1 MAFNFNWSP
10 LSTDAGFL
18 PRAQELLTNALNR
31 ADPKPAIIVDDIVV
45 NELNLGDVPPEL
57 EILEIGDLAED
68 RFRGTFKMMYKGNAY
83 LTLKTK
89 VQANPLNT
97 YLRTRSAFASPQPLA
112 ADTGLTIPLQITLS
126 EFRLSGF
133 IILVFSRQK
142 GLTLVFRNDPLESLR
157 VSSTFDSI
165 PFVANFL
172 QKEIETQL
180 RGLLMD
186 ELPAIIHRLSLRLW
200 VPEQQAQE
208 ERELGTLQPT
218 KDELVV
224 DPLASPPQDPV
235 DSTGAVLTPAEVAS
249 LSLDS
254 SVETQSLFS
263 RKNLIRLATLTD
275 SHRTLS
281 LFTPSIRDAVFRAW
295 TGPLER
301 GEMSPSHPH
310 TRSPTPA
317 LSRSHSYAGSLST
330 ATTYTFD
337 STHTRSTLQTL
348 NSASHGLGM
357 GGGRHGQGHR
367 RRRKKRVVDLRAH
380 PETGE
385 PESVTE
391 SGSSTVDTESV
402 SESTSATA
410 PSVFS
415 APAATTSFDSTKG
428 LGLITPPTSPA
439 IAKKPG
445 LPANLQHQ
453 RSSNTGTRSVSEG
466 MPGPAVPEHI
476 DQHPLVDSEGAS
488 SKSFDPHATIRV
500 RNTNRRII
508 PTVATAN
515 AEDDDETPRASL
527 YIPPQEK
534 RQIPPPLPF
543 QQQQQ
548 SSAASPTTTTTTA
561 TSGSATEKSGLH
573 EGGGSGGPSLTPLP
587 NFLQFVADPSNAG
600 SIAERAWMMKMA
612 AELAR
617 RYEDERLKG
626 SFGPMSP
633 RDEERPPPPAYAR

>member
-68 RFRGTFKMMYKGNAY
+68 RFRGTFKMMYSGNAY

-97 YLRTRSAFASPQPLA
+97 YLRTRSAFATPQPLA

-186 ELPAIIHRLSLRLW
+186 ELPAIIHRLSLQML
-200 VPEQQAQE
+200 VPERNARE
-208 ERELGTLQPT
+208 ERKLSSIPIS
-218 KDELVV
+218 KDEVV
-224 DPLASPPQDPV
+224 IDPFADPPQDPV

-254 SVETQSLFS
+254 SIETQSLFS
-263 RKNLIRLATLTD
+263 RKNLLRLATLTD

-301 GEMSPSHPH
+301 GEMTGIN
-310 TRSPTPA
+310 TRTTTPA

-330 ATTYTFD
+330 TTAYTFD
-337 STHTRSTLQTL
+337 SGSTRPSLHSYHS
-348 NSASHGLGM
+348 SASGLGM
-357 GGGRHGQGHR
+357 NSGRHTQAHR
-367 RRRKKRVVDLRAH
+367 TRKRKKRVVDLRPH

-385 PESVTE
+385 PELVVE
-391 SGSSTVDTESV
+391 DGSTADSASV
-402 SESTSATA
+402 SESTSDAQ
-410 PSVFS
+410 SVFS
-415 APAATTSFDSTKG
+415 APAAAMPFNPSPNLHPVTPPRTPMKRSETYQHDSRGGMRSFDDG
-428 LGLITPPTSPA
+428 A
-439 IAKKPG
+439 
-445 LPANLQHQ
+445 
-453 RSSNTGTRSVSEG
+453 
-466 MPGPAVPEHI
+466 PGPSMIA
-476 DQHPLVDSEGAS
+476 DAR
-488 SKSFDPHATIRV
+488 DPVLDIHQSPRAKDPNATLRA
-500 RNTNRRII
+500 RNRRTI
-508 PTVATAN
+508 PLN
-515 AEDDDETPRASL
+515 FDDDETPRASM
-527 YIPPQEK
+527 YISNQHESKESVAPAGKSTAVALEK
-534 RQIPPPLPF
+534 DSLPA
-543 QQQQQ
+543 Q
-548 SSAASPTTTTTTA
+548 A
-561 TSGSATEKSGLH
+561 
-573 EGGGSGGPSLTPLP
+573 GPRPPLP
-587 NFLQFVADPSNAG
+587 NFLQFVTDSTNAS
-600 SIAERAWMMKMA
+600 SIAERAWMIKMA
-612 AELAR
+612 NEMAR
-617 RYEDERLKG
+617 RYDEERSKG
-626 SFGPMSP
+626 GFEPASP
-633 RDEERPPPPAYAR
+633 RDEDPSPPPAYAR

>member
-31 ADPKPAIIVDDIVV
+31 ADPKPAIIVDDIIV

-68 RFRGTFKMMYKGNAY
+68 RFRGTFKMMYKGNAF
-83 LTLKTK
+83 LTLKTR

-172 QKEIETQL
+172 QKEIEHQL

-200 VPEQQAQE
+200 VPEHKAKE
-208 ERELGTLQPT
+208 ERELGTTQPVGA
-218 KDELVV
+218 EEVI

-249 LSLDS
+249 LSLDHS
-254 SVETQSLFS
+254 IETQSLFS
-263 RKNLIRLATLTD
+263 QKNLIRLATLTD

-281 LFTPSIRDAVFRAW
+281 LFTPTMRDAVFRAW

-301 GEMSPSHPH
+301 GEMTGLL
-310 TRSPTPA
+310 TRTTTPA
-317 LSRSHSYAGSLST
+317 LSRTHSYAGSLST
-330 ATTYTFD
+330 ATTYALDVLSQARPGLTSFA
-337 STHTRSTLQTL
+337 
-348 NSASHGLGM
+348 SAGHGLSM
-357 GGGRHGQGHR
+357 GSARHGQGHR
-367 RRRKKRVVDLRAH
+367 TRKRKKRVVNLRKQ

-385 PESVTE
+385 LELVSEDGSTADTASNAE
-391 SGSSTVDTESV
+391 GSSD
-402 SESTSATA
+402 A

-415 APAATTSFDSTKG
+415 APAATMYSPPTQY
-428 LGLITPPTSPA
+428 LNPVTPPQSPLA
-439 IAKKPG
+439 ARHPSG
-445 LPANLQHQ
+445 EHY
-453 RSSNTGTRSVSEG
+453 SGSGVRSVSEG
-466 MPGPAVPEHI
+466 VPGPAVEEPVLDVHKTPRAI
-476 DQHPLVDSEGAS
+476 DRD
-488 SKSFDPHATIRV
+488 ATIRL
-500 RNTNRRII
+500 RARKPSPIQF
-508 PTVATAN
+508 
-515 AEDDDETPRASL
+515 DDDPTPRASMYL
-527 YIPPQEK
+527 SDDKDQ
-534 RQIPPPLPF
+534 
-543 QQQQQ
+543 
-548 SSAASPTTTTTTA
+548 AATHKTTA
-561 TSGSATEKSGLH
+561 PRPSASLQGAH
-573 EGGGSGGPSLTPLP
+573 ESVAGPSHQPLP
-587 NFLQFVADPSNAG
+587 NFLQFVTDSSNGG

-612 AELAR
+612 SEMAK
-617 RYEDERLKG
+617 RYEEERFKG
-626 SFGPMSP
+626 NFGPFSP
-633 RDEERPPPPAYAR
+633 REEEVTPPPAYAQ

>member
-31 ADPKPAIIVDDIVV
+31 ADPKPAIIVDDIIV

-68 RFRGTFKMMYKGNAY
+68 RFRGTFKMMYNGNAY

-97 YLRTRSAFASPQPLA
+97 YLRTRSAFATPQPLA

-186 ELPAIIHRLSLRLW
+186 ELPAIIHRLSLQLL
-200 VPEQQAQE
+200 VPERNARE
-208 ERELGTLQPT
+208 ERKLSSAPIS
-218 KDELVV
+218 KDEVVV
-224 DPLASPPQDPV
+224 DPLASQPQDPV

-254 SVETQSLFS
+254 SIETQSLFS
-263 RKNLIRLATLTD
+263 RKNLLRLATLTD

-301 GEMSPSHPH
+301 GEMTGLQ
-310 TRSPTPA
+310 TRTTTPA

-330 ATTYTFD
+330 TSQYTFD
-337 STHTRSTLQTL
+337 SSSTRPTLHSHASSSYGL
-348 NSASHGLGM
+348 SMNS
-357 GGGRHGQGHR
+357 GRHGQGHR
-367 RRRKKRVVDLRAH
+367 TRKRKKRVVDLRPH
-380 PETGE
+380 PETGV
-385 PESVTE
+385 PEMVVE
-391 SGSSTVDTESV
+391 DGSTADSASV
-402 SESTSATA
+402 SESTEDAR
-410 PSVFS
+410 SVFS
-415 APAATTSFDSTKG
+415 APAGTSSFHTGQS
-428 LGLITPPTSPA
+428 LNPATPPRSPLL
-439 IAKKPG
+439 K
-445 LPANLQHQ
+445 
-453 RSSNTGTRSVSEG
+453 RSETFEHISHGG
-466 MPGPAVPEHI
+466 MPSASDGAPGPSIVADTD
-476 DQHPLVDSEGAS
+476 DQPLDIHQTPRA
-488 SKSFDPHATIRV
+488 KDANATIRL
-500 RNTNRRII
+500 RSRRTI
-508 PTVATAN
+508 PPSF
-515 AEDDDETPRASL
+515 DDDETPRASMYL
-527 YIPPQEK
+527 SNQGDSSV
-534 RQIPPPLPF
+534 LPANETPRASMYLLN
-543 QQQQQ
+543 QKET
-548 SSAASPTTTTTTA
+548 SVPSAN
-561 TSGSATEKSGLH
+561 
-573 EGGGSGGPSLTPLP
+573 GSGAAVDEKDALPSQAGPSRPPLP
-587 NFLQFVADPSNAG
+587 NFLQFVTDSTNAS
-600 SIAERAWMMKMA
+600 SIAERAWMLKMA
-612 AELAR
+612 NEMSR
-617 RYEDERLKG
+617 RYEEERNKG
-626 SFGPMSP
+626 VFGSVSP
-633 RDEERPPPPAYAR
+633 RDEDTNPPPAYAR

>member
-31 ADPKPAIIVDDIVV
+31 ADPKPAIIVDDIIV

-157 VSSTFDSI
+157 VSSTFDAI

-186 ELPAIIHRLSLRLW
+186 ELPAIIHRLSLQLI
-200 VPEQQAQE
+200 VPEHIARE
-208 ERELGTLQPT
+208 ERQLSTSQPS
-218 KDELVV
+218 KDEVLV

-235 DSTGAVLTPAEVAS
+235 DSTGQVLTPAEVAS

-254 SVETQSLFS
+254 SIETQSLFS
-263 RKNLIRLATLTD
+263 RKNLLRLATLTD

-301 GEMSPSHPH
+301 GEMTGNL
-310 TRSPTPA
+310 TRTTTPA
-317 LSRSHSYAGSLST
+317 LSRTHSYSGSLST
-330 ATTYTFD
+330 TTAYTWD
-337 STHTRSTLQTL
+337 SSLQPRPGL
-348 NSASHGLGM
+348 SSFASASHGLSM
-357 GGGRHGQGHR
+357 GSGRHGQGHR
-367 RRRKKRVVDLRAH
+367 TRRRKKRVVDLRAH

-385 PESVTE
+385 PELVTE
-391 SGSSTVDTESV
+391 ESSNGDTASV
-402 SESTSATA
+402 SESTSTA
-410 PSVFS
+410 NSVFS
-415 APAATTSFDSTKG
+415 APAATMASDPSRA
-428 LGLITPPTSPA
+428 LDPVTPPRSPQA
-439 IAKKPG
+439 VRRAAPFESVRPHNG
-445 LPANLQHQ
+445 
-453 RSSNTGTRSVSEG
+453 GTRSLSESL
-466 MPGPAVPEHI
+466 PGPAIPSHAEPIVNVP
-476 DQHPLVDSEGAS
+476 PTPRA
-488 SKSFDPHATIRV
+488 KDPNATIRL
-500 RNTNRRII
+500 RNRR
-508 PTVATAN
+508 PVSASF
-515 AEDDDETPRASL
+515 DDDETPRASL
-527 YIPPQEK
+527 YLSTHKGDAAPQTALGPQSAQSEK
-534 RQIPPPLPF
+534 AALH
-543 QQQQQ
+543 
-548 SSAASPTTTTTTA
+548 SAA
-561 TSGSATEKSGLH
+561 
-573 EGGGSGGPSLTPLP
+573 GPSRPPLP
-587 NFLQFVADPSNAG
+587 NFLQFVTDPTNAG
-600 SIAERAWMMKMA
+600 SIAERAWMMNMA
-612 AELAR
+612 NEMAK
-617 RYEDERLKG
+617 RYEEERLKG
-626 SFGPMSP
+626 NFGPISP
-633 RDEERPPPPAYAR
+633 REEERAPPPAYAR

>member
-31 ADPKPAIIVDDIVV
+31 ADPKPAIIVDDIIV
-45 NELNLGDVPPEL
+45 NELNLGNVPPEL

-97 YLRTRSAFASPQPLA
+97 YLRTRSAFATPQPLA

-186 ELPAIIHRLSLRLW
+186 ELPAIIHRLSLQLL
-200 VPEQQAQE
+200 VPERNASE
-208 ERELGTLQPT
+208 ERKLSAVPVS
-218 KDELVV
+218 KDEVV
-224 DPLASPPQDPV
+224 IDPLASPPQDPV

-254 SVETQSLFS
+254 SIETQSLFS

-301 GEMSPSHPH
+301 GEMPGLL
-310 TRSPTPA
+310 TRTTTPA
-317 LSRSHSYAGSLST
+317 LSRTHSYAGSLST
-330 ATTYTFD
+330 TTGYTFD
-337 STHTRSTLQTL
+337 SGSARPTLH
-348 NSASHGLGM
+348 SHVSSSHGLSM
-357 GGGRHGQGHR
+357 NSGRQGHR
-367 RRRKKRVVDLRAH
+367 TRKRKKRVVDLRPH

-385 PESVTE
+385 PEMVVDD
-391 SGSSTVDTESV
+391 GSTADSASV
-402 SESTSATA
+402 SESTSTA
-410 PSVFS
+410 ASVFS
-415 APAATTSFDSTKG
+415 APAATMSSDASQG
-428 LGLITPPTSPA
+428 LNPVTPPRSPTS
-439 IAKKPG
+439 I
-445 LPANLQHQ
+445 Q
-453 RSSNTGTRSVSEG
+453 RSAALAAVRQSLTDGA
-466 MPGPAVPEHI
+466 PGPSI
-476 DQHPLVDSEGAS
+476 SVDRDEPPMDVHQTPRA
-488 SKSFDPHATIRV
+488 KDANATIRL
-500 RNTNRRII
+500 RSRRTI
-508 PTVATAN
+508 PATS
-515 AEDDDETPRASL
+515 DDDETPRASMYL
-527 YIPPQEK
+527 AGQKAP
-534 RQIPPPLPF
+534 
-543 QQQQQ
+543 
-548 SSAASPTTTTTTA
+548 AAPVASDTTTA
-561 TSGSATEKSGLH
+561 AGEKTAVPARA
-573 EGGGSGGPSLTPLP
+573 GPSRPGFP
-587 NFLQFVADPSNAG
+587 NFMQYVTSSTNAT
-600 SIAERAWMMKMA
+600 SIAEQAWMMKMA
-612 AELAR
+612 NEMAR
-617 RYEDERLKG
+617 RYEEERLKG
-626 SFGPMSP
+626 SFGLASP
-633 RDEERPPPPAYAR
+633 REEDANPPPPAYAQ

>member
-31 ADPKPAIIVDDIVV
+31 ADPKPAIIVDDIIV

-68 RFRGTFKMMYKGNAY
+68 RFRGTFKMMYNGNAY

-97 YLRTRSAFASPQPLA
+97 YLRTRSAFATPQPLA

-186 ELPAIIHRLSLRLW
+186 ELPAIIHRLSLQLL
-200 VPEQQAQE
+200 VPERNAHE
-208 ERELGTLQPT
+208 ERRLSTAPLS
-218 KDELVV
+218 KDEIVV

-254 SVETQSLFS
+254 SIETQSLFS
-263 RKNLIRLATLTD
+263 RKNLLRLATLTD

-301 GEMSPSHPH
+301 GEMSGLL
-310 TRSPTPA
+310 TRTTTPA

-330 ATTYTFD
+330 MTANTFD
-337 STHTRSTLQTL
+337 TGSSRPSLHSF
-348 NSASHGLGM
+348 ASSGYGVGL
-357 GGGRHGQGHR
+357 GGGRQGHR
-367 RRRKKRVVDLRAH
+367 TRKRKKRVVDLRPH

-385 PESVTE
+385 PEMVVE
-391 SGSSTVDTESV
+391 DGSTADSASV
-402 SESTSATA
+402 SESASTA

-415 APAATTSFDSTKG
+415 APAATQTPDSSHSFIPT
-428 LGLITPPTSPA
+428 TPPRSPTMLRRQGTFE
-439 IAKKPG
+439 PVHHTG
-445 LPANLQHQ
+445 L
-453 RSSNTGTRSVSEG
+453 RSVSDG
-466 MPGPAVPEHI
+466 MPGPSVSMVQEDGP
-476 DQHPLVDSEGAS
+476 VDIHQTPRAR
-488 SKSFDPHATIRV
+488 DPNATIRL
-500 RNTNRRII
+500 RARR
-508 PTVATAN
+508 VAPMTF
-515 AEDDDETPRASL
+515 DDDETPRASMYVTDSKAPDSAPSPIGPDL
-527 YIPPQEK
+527 M
-534 RQIPPPLPF
+534 LP
-543 QQQQQ
+543 
-548 SSAASPTTTTTTA
+548 AKKT
-561 TSGSATEKSGLH
+561 GSDISEA
-573 EGGGSGGPSLTPLP
+573 GPSQPPLP
-587 NFLQFVADPSNAG
+587 NFLQFLTDSTNAT
-600 SIAERAWMMKMA
+600 SIAERAWMAKMA
-612 AELAR
+612 NEMTR
-617 RYEDERLKG
+617 RYEEERLKG
-626 SFGPMSP
+626 GFGLPSP
-633 RDEERPPPPAYAR
+633 KEETASPPPAYAR

>member
-31 ADPKPAIIVDDIVV
+31 ADPKPAIIVDDIIV

-68 RFRGTFKMMYKGNAY
+68 RFRGTFKMMYNGNAY

-97 YLRTRSAFASPQPLA
+97 YLRTRSAFATPQPLA

-142 GLTLVFRNDPLESLR
+142 GLTIVFRNDPLESLR

-186 ELPAIIHRLSLRLW
+186 ELPAIIHRLSLQLL
-200 VPEQQAQE
+200 VPERNAHE
-208 ERELGTLQPT
+208 ERRLSAAPIS
-218 KDELVV
+218 KDEVVV

-235 DSTGAVLTPAEVAS
+235 DSTGAVLTPAEVAA

-254 SVETQSLFS
+254 SLETQSLFS
-263 RKNLIRLATLTD
+263 RKNLLRLATLTD

-281 LFTPSIRDAVFRAW
+281 LFTPPIREAVFRAW

-301 GEMSPSHPH
+301 GDMPGLL
-310 TRSPTPA
+310 TRTTTPA

-330 ATTYTFD
+330 TSAYTFD
-337 STHTRSTLQTL
+337 SSVSRPTLF
-348 NSASHGLGM
+348 SHASSSHGLSINGS
-357 GGGRHGQGHR
+357 RHVQVHR
-367 RRRKKRVVDLRAH
+367 TRKRKKRVVDLRPH
-380 PETGE
+380 PETGA
-385 PESVTE
+385 PEMVVE
-391 SGSSTVDTESV
+391 DGSMADSASV
-402 SESTSATA
+402 SEDTSTA

-415 APAATTSFDSTKG
+415 APAGTTSTDPSHR
-428 LGLITPPTSPA
+428 LNPVTPPRSPLL
-439 IAKKPG
+439 K
-445 LPANLQHQ
+445 
-453 RSSNTGTRSVSEG
+453 RSGTYDHSSHGGMRSVSDG
-466 MPGPAVPEHI
+466 APGPSISTANDEPSLDIHRT
-476 DQHPLVDSEGAS
+476 PRA
-488 SKSFDPHATIRV
+488 KDPNATIRL
-500 RNTNRRII
+500 RPRKALSETF
-508 PTVATAN
+508 
-515 AEDDDETPRASL
+515 DDDETPRASM
-527 YIPPQEK
+527 YISEPKQ
-534 RQIPPPLPF
+534 
-543 QQQQQ
+543 
-548 SSAASPTTTTTTA
+548 PTTSHHTLTAKGTQPLTLA
-561 TSGSATEKSGLH
+561 TSKSDLHLSSEPGSSQH
-573 EGGGSGGPSLTPLP
+573 SHFPPLP
-587 NFLQFVADPSNAG
+587 NFLQFVTDSTNAS

-612 AELAR
+612 NEMAR
-617 RYEDERLKG
+617 RYEEERIKG
-626 SFGPMSP
+626 SFGPSLPTSP
-633 RDEERPPPPAYAR
+633 GDEDAVPPPAYAR

>member
-31 ADPKPAIIVDDIVV
+31 ADPKPAIIVDDIIV

-97 YLRTRSAFASPQPLA
+97 YVRTRSAFASPQPLA

-172 QKEIETQL
+172 QKEIENTL

-186 ELPAIIHRLSLRLW
+186 ELPAIIHRLSLQLL
-200 VPEQQAQE
+200 VPEYKVHE
-208 ERELGTLQPT
+208 EREVGSAATA
-218 KDELVV
+218 KAEVVV

-235 DSTGAVLTPAEVAS
+235 DSTGNALTPAEVAA

-254 SVETQSLFS
+254 SLETLSLFS
-263 RKNLIRLATLTD
+263 RKNLVRLATLTD

-281 LFTPSIRDAVFRAW
+281 LFTPPIRDAVFRAW

-301 GEMSPSHPH
+301 GEMTTTGTYSR
-310 TRSPTPA
+310 TQTPA
-317 LSRSHSYAGSLST
+317 LSRTHSYAGSLST
-330 ATTYTFD
+330 ATTFTLDGSSNTRPSLHSFHS
-337 STHTRSTLQTL
+337 STYGVS
-348 NSASHGLGM
+348 M
-357 GGGRHGQGHR
+357 GTSRHGQGHR
-367 RRRKKRVVDLRAH
+367 PRRRKKRVVDLRAH
-380 PETGE
+380 SETGE
-385 PESVTE
+385 PETVTE
-391 SGSSTVDTESV
+391 DGSTADTASV
-402 SESTSATA
+402 SESTSATT

-415 APAATTSFDSTKG
+415 APAATMSSDPSRS
-428 LGLITPPTSPA
+428 IDAMSPRSPLMPKRGDTLQDLEA
-439 IAKKPG
+439 R
-445 LPANLQHQ
+445 ANDL
-453 RSSNTGTRSVSEG
+453 RSVSEG
-466 MPGPAVPEHI
+466 TPGPST
-476 DQHPLVDSEGAS
+476 LRRSEEQTANIEDGQRPQ
-488 SKSFDPHATIRV
+488 DPNATIRA
-500 RNTNRRII
+500 RNRRPI
-508 PTVATAN
+508 PMTFD
-515 AEDDDETPRASL
+515 EDDTPRQSMYL
-527 YIPPQEK
+527 PEQQEHTFAESTA
-534 RQIPPPLPF
+534 QPF
-543 QQQQQ
+543 HR
-548 SSAASPTTTTTTA
+548 SA
-561 TSGSATEKSGLH
+561 EKP
-573 EGGGSGGPSLTPLP
+573 GPSRPALSALP
-587 NFLQFVADPSNAG
+587 SFTQFVTDPNNASG
-600 SIAERAWMMKMA
+600 IAERAWMAKMA
-612 AELAR
+612 SEMAR

-626 SFGPMSP
+626 SFGSMFH
-633 RDEERPPPPAYAR
+633 RDDERPPPPAYAQ